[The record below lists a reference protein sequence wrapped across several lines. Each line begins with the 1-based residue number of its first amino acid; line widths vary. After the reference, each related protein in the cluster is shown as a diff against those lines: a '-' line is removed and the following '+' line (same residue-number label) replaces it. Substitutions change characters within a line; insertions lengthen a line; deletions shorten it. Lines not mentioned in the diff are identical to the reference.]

1 MPSALAFESVTKR
14 YRNGVV
20 ALNGA
25 SWSIP
30 IGARTCLLGPNG
42 AGKSTAIRLLEGA
55 LRPTTGSVTLLEVT
69 PDAPEYADARR
80 RTGIVPQSPGM
91 YADLSTGDY
100 LDLVRRLYG
109 HGDVDRAIEAFGLGP
124 HRKTMLAA
132 LSGGFRRRVLLAA
145 ALLSEPEVLLLD
157 EPTVGLDPVAAHDV
171 HELLGTA
178 MKGRTTLLCTHNL
191 AEAEALCDDVVILR
205 AGQVLLHEPLA
216 ELRRRVAPRLR
227 LRARQ
232 PVAALV
238 AALARR
244 GLTAVADGD
253 AAIVSVDAQDAGAEL
268 LRDLLGQ
275 GIDVFESTPLQASLE
290 QVFLDVVRA

>member
-30 IGARTCLLGPNG
+30 IGARACLLGPNG

-55 LRPTTGSVTLLEVT
+55 LRPTSGRVTLLDT
-69 PDAPEYADARR
+69 APDAAEYADARR
-80 RTGIVPQSPGM
+80 RTGVVPQSPGM
-91 YADLSTGDY
+91 YTDLSTSDY

-109 HGDVDRAIEAFGLGP
+109 RGEIGHMIDAFGLGP

-171 HELLGTA
+171 HEFLGNA
-178 MKGRTTLLCTHNL
+178 LKDRTTLLCTHNL

-205 AGQVLLHEPLA
+205 AGQVLLHESLA
-216 ELRRRVAPRLR
+216 DLHRRVGPRLR

-232 PVAALV
+232 PATEVVAALG
-238 AALARR
+238 RR
-244 GLTAVADGD
+244 GISAEVDADAAVA
-253 AAIVSVDAQDAGAEL
+253 SVDARESGPEL
-268 LRDLLGQ
+268 LRDLLDQ
-275 GIDVFESTPLQASLE
+275 GIDVFESIPLQASLE
-290 QVFLDVVRA
+290 QVFLDVVRG

>member
-55 LRPTTGSVTLLEVT
+55 LRPTGGSVTLLDST

-91 YADLSTGDY
+91 YADLSTNDY

-109 HGDVDRAIEAFGLGP
+109 RGDVDPIIEAFGLGP
-124 HRKTMLAA
+124 HRRTMLAA

-216 ELRRRVAPRLR
+216 ALRQRVAPRLR

-232 PVAALV
+232 PAAAVV
-238 AALARR
+238 AALAQR
-244 GLTAVADGD
+244 GLVAQVDDD
-253 AAIVSVDAQDAGAEL
+253 ATIVSVDAQAAGPEL

-275 GIDVFESTPLQASLE
+275 GIDVFEATPLQASLE
-290 QVFLDVVRA
+290 QLFLDVVRG